1 MLQFISPTCV
11 LFRPK
16 PIPQYLSHPEL
27 VQGVWG
33 TLICSTEHGVSL
45 RPRLSLLGGLKNAE
59 TMGLAAVWLD
69 CVVSLLHS
77 WIQLYSLANLRDH
90 VEMMIPMPTQNC
102 LSLDAI
108 RELLNMECPHC
119 HNKITPA
126 ERQTLDTEE
135 IRCPKCR
142 KAFVPGV
149 R

>member
-1 MLQFISPTCV
+1 MCYSAQSQYRSN
-11 LFRPK
+11 FR
-16 PIPQYLSHPEL
+16 HREL

-33 TLICSTEHGVSL
+33 TLICSTEPVCLFAPTALVAGKGS
-45 RPRLSLLGGLKNAE
+45 NAE

-69 CVVSLLHS
+69 CVVG
-77 WIQLYSLANLRDH
+77 LANLRDH
-90 VEMMIPMPTQNC
+90 VEIMIPMPTHNS

-126 ERQTLDTEE
+126 ERQTVDTEE

>member
-1 MLQFISPTCV
+1 MLQIISPTCV

-16 PIPQYLSHPEL
+16 PIPQYLPHPEL

-33 TLICSTEHGVSL
+33 
-45 RPRLSLLGGLKNAE
+45 RAQNAE

-90 VEMMIPMPTQNC
+90 VEMMIPMPRQNS

-126 ERQTLDTEE
+126 ERQTLGTEE
-135 IRCPKCR
+135 IRCPKCQ
-142 KAFVPGV
+142 KAFVPRRPV
-149 R
+149 SSAAAK